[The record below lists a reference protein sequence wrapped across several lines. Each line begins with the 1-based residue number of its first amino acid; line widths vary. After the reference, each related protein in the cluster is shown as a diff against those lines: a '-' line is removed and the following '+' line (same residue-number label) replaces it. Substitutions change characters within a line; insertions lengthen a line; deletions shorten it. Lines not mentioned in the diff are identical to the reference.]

1 VPDEPHNAAQESTRD
16 CVGPVLQTGIEADAV
31 IEAIKSLNP
40 DVRLLDRGA
49 YVRVLVKNRCVVTR
63 EAIEAQVRR
72 PFRLPRD
79 LEAIMSSFKGRFRV
93 TEAEASW
100 EIGGV

>member
-1 VPDEPHNAAQESTRD
+1 VSDEPQRTEPESTRD
-16 CVGPVLQTGIEADAV
+16 CVGPVLQTGAEADAV
-31 IEAIKSLNP
+31 IAAIKLLNP
-40 DVRLLDRGA
+40 AVRLLDRGA
-49 YVRVLVKNRCVVTR
+49 YVRVLVQNRCVVTR

-93 TEAEASW
+93 TEAEACW
-100 EIGGV
+100 EIGGA